1 MMKRKLTKKIG
12 APPGSLI
19 YTGERREDFE
29 ISIIDYD
36 GTDYK
41 EFKSDKIED
50 CFPFKDSQTVTWIN
64 IIGLHKTDVV
74 ESIGMHYGIHPLILE
89 DILNVHQ
96 RPKIEYFDD
105 YIFVVIKMLFYNE
118 NSLCIESEQVSIIL
132 GRNYVITFQER
143 IGDVFDIVRERIR
156 NNKGIIKKNKADY
169 LLYSLIDV
177 IVDNYFIILEKI
189 GDKVED
195 LEDGIILSPSPE
207 TAKLIHRL
215 KRDLIE
221 LRKSV
226 WPLREILTALSKGE
240 SSLIHKKTIAYF
252 RDVYDHTIQVI
263 DTVETFRD
271 MASGLLDI
279 YLSSISNRMNE
290 VMKVLTIIATI
301 FIPLTFIAGI
311 YGMNFKYMPELER
324 EWGYPAILIVMLII
338 GIGMVLFFRKRK
350 WL

>member
-105 YIFVVIKMLFYNE
+105 YIFVVVKMLFYNE

-221 LRKSV
+221 VRKSV

>member
-105 YIFVVIKMLFYNE
+105 YIFVVVKMLFYNE

>member
-1 MMKRKLTKKIG
+1 MKRKLTKKIG

-105 YIFVVIKMLFYNE
+105 YIFVVVKMLFYNE

-195 LEDGIILSPSPE
+195 LEDGVILSPSPE

-221 LRKSV
+221 VRKSI

>member
-1 MMKRKLTKKIG
+1 MKRKLTKKIG

-105 YIFVVIKMLFYNE
+105 YIFVVVKMLFYNE

>member
-12 APPGSLI
+12 VPPGSLI

-105 YIFVVIKMLFYNE
+105 YIFVVVKMLFYNE